1 MSRVEKWIKYQ
12 KAKIELVCIPD
23 KILLPSFLVGFSPMH
38 PFIGFAEWADILLNV
53 LYKIK
58 DHSLLVMPG
67 VEADRAEFAY
77 LCQGFIQC

>member
-67 VEADRAEFAY
+67 VEARNAPRMSGWS
-77 LCQGFIQC
+77 GFI